1 MPTGYTDLIGKGQS
15 FPEFVMSCARAFG
28 ALVTMRDEP
37 SDAVI
42 PDEFVPTDYYVKNIK
57 RLKSELASIE
67 KLTPEEVREAA
78 RLEFV
83 DKFHQREAWRTE
95 RRILR
100 DKYEEML
107 NKVNAW
113 NPPSNDHYG
122 LKRFMIQQIEESIRH
137 DCWEYDDEL
146 VEDPPDVWLSK
157 KKEAIRKSIAYHEK
171 EDREER
177 ERVADRNRWVRELRW
192 SLVE

>member
-1 MPTGYTDLIGKGQS
+1 
-15 FPEFVMSCARAFG
+15 MSCARAFG

-42 PDEFVPTDYYVKNIK
+42 PDEFVPTDYHVKNIK
-57 RLKSELASIE
+57 RLKSKLASIE

-83 DKFHQREAWRTE
+83 DKFHQRDAWRTE

-146 VEDPPDVWLSK
+146 VEDPPDVWRSK

>member
-1 MPTGYTDLIGKGQS
+1 MPTGYTAPIGEGQS
-15 FPEFVMSCARAFG
+15 FPDFVMSCARAFG

-42 PDEFVPTDYYVKNIK
+42 PDEFVPTDHHVKNIK
-57 RLKSELASIE
+57 RLKSKLASIE
-67 KLTPEEVREAA
+67 KLTQEEVREAA
-78 RLEFV
+78 HLEFV
-83 DKFHQREAWRTE
+83 DTVHQRDAWRTE
-95 RRILR
+95 KMMLR

-107 NKVNAW
+107 EKVNAW
-113 NPPSNDHYG
+113 TPPSNDHYG

-157 KKEAIRKSIAYHEK
+157 KKEAIHKSIAYHEK

-177 ERVADRNRWVRELRW
+177 ERVAGRNRWVRELRW